1 VFGGSRSRMPKLS
14 SYGGLHRCRW
24 SHRQSCRSRM

>member
-1 VFGGSRSRMPKLS
+1 MPKLS